1 MSNRPDLATTDH
13 DDAPPSDDGLS
24 LDKLN
29 QAFAEML
36 GGDDPYSAPVEPPLS
51 EVEEP
56 IAAEQPDPTHDDA
69 CPITPQTILEAMLFV
84 GHPQNEPLSMARVA
98 GLMRGVRASELDEAI
113 VELNR
118 RYDSEG
124 RPYRIVSEG
133 DGYRLTLR
141 DEFAPLREQ
150 FYGKVRESRLSTAAV
165 EVLSLV
171 AYNESLTL
179 EEVNKLRGTPSGP
192 LLNQMVRRQLLSVE
206 PVEGHARQVRYKT
219 TQRFLDL
226 FGLQSLDDLPRSQDL
241 EKR

>member
-1 MSNRPDLATTDH
+1 MSKRPDSPATDP
-13 DDAPPSDDGLS
+13 DAAPPSDDGLS

-36 GGDDPYSAPVEPPLS
+36 GGDDPYATPS
-51 EVEEP
+51 EVSLGEADEP
-56 IAAEQPDPTHDDA
+56 RAAEQPDPTHDDD
-69 CPITPQTILEAMLFV
+69 CPISPQTILEAMLFV

-98 GLMRGVRASELDEAI
+98 LLMRGVRATELDEAI

-118 RYDSEG
+118 RYEAEG

-133 DGYRLTLR
+133 EGYRLTLC

-171 AYNESLTL
+171 AYNESLTAD
-179 EEVNKLRGTPSGP
+179 EVNKLRGTPSGP
-192 LLNQMVRRQLLSVE
+192 LLNQLVRRQLLRVE
-206 PVEGHARQVRYKT
+206 PVEGHARQVCYKT